1 MPKCCR
7 VTFDPAPTLSSR
19 EPHCS
24 FPAQVILYCRMVPI
38 PGGEDPMPALVIRAS
53 RLMRRI
59 SEQSLWLYSL
69 EMALIGWVMRIPF
82 IALGLLVAVAAGHV
96 PPSPATQNYN
106 VFEALIVTPFIETTV
121 GQLIPIETTALFTR
135 NALAQVA
142 VSSLFFAGL
151 HGLADGG
158 VFGLVAA
165 LSPCVAMAIAY
176 VAWRKQGLWPA
187 YWAATLVHAWTNAL
201 PWFFRVILH

>member
-1 MPKCCR
+1 M
-7 VTFDPAPTLSSR
+7 A
-19 EPHCS
+19 
-24 FPAQVILYCRMVPI
+24 
-38 PGGEDPMPALVIRAS
+38 ALTGRTS
-53 RLMRRI
+53 RLVKRMSR
-59 SEQSLWLYSL
+59 QSLWLYSL

-82 IALGLLVAVAAGHV
+82 IALGLLVTIAAGHV
-96 PPSPATQNYN
+96 PPRPTTQSYN
-106 VFEALIVTPFIETTV
+106 LFESLIVTPFIETTV

-165 LSPCVAMAIAY
+165 LSPCIAMAIAY

-187 YWAATLVHAWTNAL
+187 YLAATLVHVWTNVPAVL
-201 PWFFRVILH
+201 FMNLIHR